1 MESFIIDRT
10 ELDEDPRL
18 EKSKFLLSPE
28 EADRS
33 VDPETQAR
41 LEALLHAAG
50 NGLYCFTNLYFD
62 TTPLPIYVFTLVTFS
77 HIIK

>member
-10 ELDEDPRL
+10 ELDEDSAL

-28 EADRS
+28 EGDRT

-41 LEALLHAAG
+41 FEALLHAAG
-50 NGLYCFTNLYFD
+50 NGLYSIFFTNFYLQIKTIRLIFLFD
-62 TTPLPIYVFTLVTFS
+62 F
-77 HIIK
+77 

>member
-10 ELDEDPRL
+10 ELDEDSNL
-18 EKSKFLLSPE
+18 EKSKFLLSPD
-28 EADRS
+28 EADRT

-50 NGLYCFTNLYFD
+50 NGLYYFY
-62 TTPLPIYVFTLVTFS
+62 TIFVFQN
-77 HIIK
+77 